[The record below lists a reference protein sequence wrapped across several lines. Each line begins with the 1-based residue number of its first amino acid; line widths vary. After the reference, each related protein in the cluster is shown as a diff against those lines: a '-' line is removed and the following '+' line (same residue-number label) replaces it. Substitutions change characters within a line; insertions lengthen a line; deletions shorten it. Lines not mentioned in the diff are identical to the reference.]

1 MTSNELIDIS
11 VTIGAALLENG
22 AEIYRVEESIAR
34 ICYAYG
40 ATETNIYAVPTAIVA
55 SFVREDARPVTRV
68 QRIYQRGTNLGRLDQ
83 LNTLCREV
91 CATPMTYTQI
101 RERLLRILHDKPF
114 RRYQLCLATGGIGF
128 FFTLLFH
135 GSVFEATCSFFT
147 CIVLWGIMT
156 FLQALPANLLFSNII
171 GGTWVAAC
179 AVICWKLHL
188 IETYRAMIIG
198 SIMFLVPGLPMTN
211 AIRDLIAGDIM
222 AGISKFTEALL
233 VAVGI
238 AVGVALPLG
247 ILSMI
252 GG

>member
-1 MTSNELIDIS
+1 
-11 VTIGAALLENG
+11 
-22 AEIYRVEESIAR
+22 
-34 ICYAYG
+34 
-40 ATETNIYAVPTAIVA
+40 
-55 SFVREDARPVTRV
+55 
-68 QRIYQRGTNLGRLDQ
+68 
-83 LNTLCREV
+83 
-91 CATPMTYTQI
+91 MTYAQI
-101 RERLLRILHDKPF
+101 RERLVCILHDKPF
-114 RRYQLCLATGGIGF
+114 RRYHLCLATGGIGF

-135 GSVFEATCSFFT
+135 GSISEAICSLFT
-147 CIVLWGIMT
+147 CIILWGIMT
-156 FLQALPANLLFSNII
+156 FLQALPANLLFTNII

-179 AVICWKLHL
+179 AVICWKLHV

-222 AGISKFTEALL
+222 AGICKFTEALL

-247 ILSMI
+247 ILAMI